1 MTKQAFYQY
10 LGETVRLRE
19 REAVEYPLMYF
30 LREAIRIASV
40 MALVLAFASVITPDT
55 FDWSAAAR
63 LRFICFFG
71 VAMGASNL
79 ALARWRQRATKTT

>member
-1 MTKQAFYQY
+1 MHKQPFSQY

-19 REAVEYPLMYF
+19 REAMEYPLMFF
-30 LREAIRIASV
+30 LREAIRIASF
-40 MALVLAFASVITPDT
+40 MALVLAFTSVVSPGA

-71 VAMGASNL
+71 ATMGAFNVAM
-79 ALARWRQRATKTT
+79 ARWRQRSTRLR